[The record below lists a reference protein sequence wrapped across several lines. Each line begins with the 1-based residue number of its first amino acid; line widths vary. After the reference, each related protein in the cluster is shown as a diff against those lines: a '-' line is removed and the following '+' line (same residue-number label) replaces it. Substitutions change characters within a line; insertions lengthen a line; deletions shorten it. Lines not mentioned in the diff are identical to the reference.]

1 MRIHSVLTTIIVTGI
16 LFACT
21 GGKLSESDIEELFAQ
36 ATSRP
41 FTWAKYFENQSRDVS
56 VLAPCD
62 QRLANCSDC

>member
-36 ATSRP
+36 ATLG
-41 FTWAKYFENQSRDVS
+41 AG
-56 VLAPCD
+56 
-62 QRLANCSDC
+62 